1 MILQRILESVH
12 GLFGVLAAAALLH
25 PAISLRR
32 GLPLSRGMRWS
43 LGLTT
48 AVVAGAFAL
57 GLTIYEDYREVVK
70 RGLFAKAPEVGFL
83 FETKEHLAF
92 AVLALALGGGVAA
105 LVAPRDGRELRRA
118 AGTLFALAFV
128 GCCVVVGLGVYI
140 AAVASFPE

>member
-57 GLTIYEDYREVVK
+57 GLTIYEDYRGVVK

>member
-1 MILQRILESVH
+1 MILQRVLESVH